1 MRPPLTNQMGTS
13 ERQPV
18 EAVQQWL
25 NDIVIGLNL
34 CPFAGKPAAEG
45 RVRYSVSD
53 AEDKQQLLEQLQTEL
68 ERLDATPAAELETTL
83 LIVPRMLG
91 EFLDFQQFLKR
102 ANALLRRGRWDSVY
116 QIASF
121 HPRYQFA
128 DTASDDAENL
138 TNRAPYPIVHII
150 REASIEKALLH
161 YAGAEQIPENN
172 IERMN
177 ALTDGERQLLFAYL
191 L

>member
-1 MRPPLTNQMGTS
+1 
-13 ERQPV
+13 
-18 EAVQQWL
+18 VQQWL
-25 NDIVIGLNL
+25 NEVVVGLNL
-34 CPFAGKPAAEG
+34 CPFAGKPVAEG
-45 RVRYSVSD
+45 RVRYSASD
-53 AEDKQQLLEQLQTEL
+53 AQDEQQLLEQLQAEL

-83 LIVPRMLG
+83 LIVPGLLG
-91 EFLDFQQFLKR
+91 EFLDYQEFLNR

-128 DTASDDAENL
+128 DTSSGDAENL

-150 REASIEKALLH
+150 REASIEKALQH
-161 YAGAEQIPENN
+161 YPGAGKIPENN

-177 ALTDGERQLLFAYL
+177 ALSDQEKQLLFAYL
-191 L
+191 F